1 MAVQRFELTPDD
13 PRWPEMVIEGSEITK
28 IYGLGDPAI
37 LNSPCVSIIGA
48 RRGTPYGIAVA
59 SMAGRLAAESGIT
72 VVSGG
77 AMGADA
83 AAARACLD
91 AKGKTIVCAGTG
103 ADRTYPATSKDVFE
117 RAMEGGGA
125 VMSLSPWGSGPAK
138 WAFPRRN
145 RLIAALS
152 PLLVVAEA
160 GKPSGTFSTADAA
173 TAFGKSICAAP
184 GSIFSPY
191 SKGTNYLIA
200 NGAEIIQDE
209 EDLEQIFST
218 CYGKLRHPIFQE
230 MPDRGRILSAL
241 VAQPMRPD
249 DLAASLGERV
259 LAIMSS
265 LGDYELAG
273 YVTRLPDGCY
283 APTEKTLK
291 TAKIA

>member
-1 MAVQRFELTPDD
+1 MGIQRFELTPED
-13 PRWPEMVIEGSEITK
+13 PRWPELVIEGSEITK
-28 IYGLGDPAI
+28 IYGLGDPEI

-83 AAARACLD
+83 AAARACLN
-91 AKGKTIVCAGTG
+91 AKGKTIVCTATG

-117 RAMEGGGA
+117 GAMERGGA
-125 VMSLSPWGSGPAK
+125 VVSLAPWGSGPAK
-138 WAFPRRN
+138 WAFPKRN

-152 PLLVVAEA
+152 PVLVVTEA

-173 TAFGKSICAAP
+173 NSFGRTICAAP

-200 NGAEIIQDE
+200 NHAQIIQDE
-209 EDLEQIFST
+209 ADLEELFSS
-218 CYGKLRHPIFQE
+218 CYGTLRHPIIQE
-230 MPDRGRILSAL
+230 SPDRGRILSAL

-259 LAIMSS
+259 LSIMSS